1 MTSRIRL
8 RPRDCEQYIALG
20 AAWAPYGGPRE
31 EDIYLKFGIAP
42 RVFFARL
49 LKMITQQDSA
59 PEIST
64 DVRARIVHTCAT
76 RLCSTRPK
84 SDSPAPLLAA
94 RFGGGPRPAL
104 DGGRRSGHTIAS
116 VR

>member
-20 AAWAPYGGPRE
+20 AAWAPYGGPRD

-49 LKMITQQDSA
+49 LKMIAQQENA
-59 PEIST
+59 PQIST
-64 DVRARIVHTCAT
+64 DVRTRIAHTCAA
-76 RLCSTRPK
+76 RLCSTRPN
-84 SDSPAPLLAA
+84 SDSSTTELAA
-94 RFGGGPRPAL
+94 RRGRRSRPAL
-104 DGGRRSGHTIAS
+104 DGGHSDKIQM
-116 VR
+116 